1 MPKLFRKKDNN
12 LSKKV
17 KKIACF
23 IIENHPFTDGNKRIA
38 SFLFVYYL
46 NKNEYLYKPSGEKKI
61 NDNILTALS
70 LLLAISNPDEKG
82 KFIKLITNLLDG

>member
-1 MPKLFRKKDNN
+1 
-12 LSKKV
+12 
-17 KKIACF
+17 
-23 IIENHPFTDGNKRIA
+23 
-38 SFLFVYYL
+38 LFVYYL